1 MIMRNIWFAI
11 LIIGIISVLGFI
23 LLQED
28 NSGEIVFNQVEL
40 SSNNS
45 IINNTQFA
53 YYDTILSVGLDAL
66 NVKGATVVIDN
77 LSEPAKENFGGDL
90 RAHVRFF
97 NGIFYLFLG
106 DVRKS
111 ESFDVLS
118 HEMVHITQYLDGNLV
133 YENDLLTWMGQDYNL
148 ETIEYD
154 ERPWEREAY
163 SLQTDLSR
171 EISKIL
177 IK

>member
-1 MIMRNIWFAI
+1 MIMRNIWFVI
-11 LIIGIISVLGFI
+11 LIVAVLSLLGFI
-23 LLQED
+23 FLQD
-28 NSGEIVFNQVEL
+28 NNSGEIVFNEVEL

-45 IINNTQFA
+45 ISNNTPIT
-53 YYDTILSVGLDAL
+53 YYDTIMSVGLDVL
-66 NVKGATVVIDN
+66 NVKGVSVVIDE

-97 NGIFYLFLG
+97 NGVFYIFLG
-106 DVRKS
+106 DVKKS
-111 ESFDVLS
+111 ESIDVLS
-118 HEMVHITQYLDGNLV
+118 HEMIHITQYLDGKLV
-133 YENDLLTWMGQDYNL
+133 YEENQLNWNGQIYTL
-148 ETIEYD
+148 ENIEYD